1 MGIRILAGVIVTF
14 AAFNGEAATLPAVPP
29 LKLADLTLQVP
40 NSGTAALPTRADTP
54 FRDRQQPVD
63 AARWLN
69 ERQTLV
75 QEQRWVF

>member
-1 MGIRILAGVIVTF
+1 MGIRILASVIVTF
-14 AAFNGEAATLPAVPP
+14 AAFNGEAASLPAIPP
-29 LKLADLTLQVP
+29 LKLADLILQVP
-40 NSGTAALPTRADTP
+40 ASATHSLPSSRETS
-54 FRDRQQPVD
+54 FRDTRQPVN